1 MHKKHMKGTYM
12 NKVEAQTPL
21 AKRLLISFFAFAL
34 VVGLMPINAWAEGD
48 DAQSS
53 ANQEQQAGQDEG
65 DSAGDSTDD
74 TAEKGSTEG
83 ADSSASGDAA
93 ADKGSNDAADSS
105 TNSDTT
111 AEKGSSD
118 GDDSSA
124 GKSAEEGVAAASL
137 TDTANPS
144 SEEDDSEESG
154 EEGFSEESGEDGIAV
169 ASQNDEDSV
178 YFKYWSQMTKG
189 NVYTEI
195 DNKFSLWWSTVTVY
209 DNDSEFTTLSI
220 FNKGDNFPAID
231 ENHRGRYEFTIKWSG
246 GWTDYTKT
254 LILQEN
260 VAVSTPDP
268 YVTYDENDHKWE
280 PVVTGMKTTQNPNG
294 EKLVEGTDYRV
305 SYSRDGK
312 ETTDFKSAGQIKV
325 TVYGLGKYSSYVKET
340 RTYTIQPSDVL
351 SVSGTDY
358 EGYYDGESHGDA
370 AVASPTDG
378 TTIEYS
384 TDGNNWSTTVPK
396 VKDVT
401 EDAVTV
407 HVRATNPNFTNTA
420 ETSYTLKVTP
430 AKVIAYVEGNS
441 DTVDYDGQYHQI
453 SKFKVTE
460 IHSAKEGLYDKE
472 KVALKDGGT
481 AYAEANQAGT
491 WHMGLTAGSF
501 ANADPN
507 FDVTFR
513 VTDGVLTI
521 KPAEVTVSVKGNSAA
536 QTYNGAEQ
544 SVFGFEVTGVEGDQ
558 AQLYNTDKVALAE
571 GTVAE
576 AKGTNADTYN
586 MGLTKESFVNK
597 DSNFTVSFNVTD
609 GSLIIDKRALELN
622 DSASYV
628 YNGKEQVLNIDASKV
643 TGLVD
648 GDRLNLFNAQ
658 VKGTEPGTYNEVSE
672 YTWDVIN
679 DELNVTKNY
688 TLSVTGTLTITEED
702 SSADADADNDSSDN
716 ESSDNG
722 SDASSDSETPQTG
735 DFAQF
740 AMGAALAAAI
750 AALGALFATRRFRG
764 ERL

>member
-12 NKVEAQTPL
+12 NKVEAQMPL

-83 ADSSASGDAA
+83 ADSSASGDAS
-93 ADKGSNDAADSS
+93 ADKD
-105 TNSDTT
+105 
-111 AEKGSSD
+111 SSD

-124 GKSAEEGVAAASL
+124 GKSSAGKSTEGTDSSASEGSDEDNDKSANDSDENANSETNEANDVSEENIDAVNQGNNIVLAASNAQAVYEYTGSVNKEWL
-137 TDTANPS
+137 YDRLNGVFDPIWHFVTYVIEDPNT
-144 SEEDDSEESG
+144 SEELFRIGLTTTGTFIPYNYG
-154 EEGFSEESGEDGIAV
+154 EAKYKVEWGATGEGE
-169 ASQNDEDSV
+169 
-178 YFKYWSQMTKG
+178 
-189 NVYTEI
+189 
-195 DNKFSLWWSTVTVY
+195 
-209 DNDSEFTTLSI
+209 
-220 FNKGDNFPAID
+220 
-231 ENHRGRYEFTIKWSG
+231 
-246 GWTDYTKT
+246 
-254 LILQEN
+254 LILHEKVN
-260 VAVSTPDP
+260 ISSPDP
-268 YVTYDENDHKWE
+268 YVAFDGVEHKWVPE
-280 PVVTGMKTTQNPNG
+280 VTATANPNFSSSDYVVKYYRDG
-294 EKLVEGTDYRV
+294 VETSDLTNPGDITVSIQGTG
-305 SYSRDGK
+305 SYS
-312 ETTDFKSAGQIKV
+312 
-325 TVYGLGKYSSYVKET
+325 YVSESK
-340 RTYTIQPSDVL
+340 TYTIDSGNDL
-351 SVSGTDY
+351 SVSVTDY
-358 EGYYDGESHGDA
+358 EGCYDGESHGDA
-370 AVASPTDG
+370 AVASYTEG

-384 TDGNNWSTTVPK
+384 TDGDNWSTTVPK

-401 EDAVTV
+401 EDAVIV
-407 HVRATNPNFTNTA
+407 YVRAKNDKFSNTA
-420 ETSYTLKVTP
+420 EASYTLEVIP
-430 AKVIAYVEGNS
+430 AEVVAYVEGNS
-441 DTVDYDGQYHQI
+441 DTVDYDGQYHQV
-453 SKFKVTE
+453 SNFEVTE
-460 IHSAKEGLYDKE
+460 IRGVEEGLYDKE
-472 KVALKDGGT
+472 KVALKGDKT
-481 AYAEANQAGT
+481 AFVEANQAGT
-491 WHMGLTAGSF
+491 WHMGLTADSF
-501 ANADPN
+501 TNADTN
-507 FDVTFR
+507 FDVTFG

-558 AQLYNTDKVALAE
+558 AQLYNTDKVALADDVAAEAE
-571 GTVAE
+571 GTDA
-576 AKGTNADTYN
+576 GTYG
-586 MGLTKESFVNK
+586 MGLTKESFANK
-597 DSNFTVSFNVTD
+597 DSNFIVSFNVTD
-609 GSLIIDKRALELN
+609 GSLTIDKRALELN
-622 DSASYV
+622 DSASFV

-643 TGLVD
+643 AGLVD

-658 VKGTEPGTYNEVSE
+658 VKGTEPGTYDEVSE

-688 TLSVTGTLTITEED
+688 TLNVTGTLTITEED

>member
-12 NKVEAQTPL
+12 NKVEAQMPL

-105 TNSDTT
+105 TNSDTA

-420 ETSYTLKVTP
+420 EASYTLKVTP
-430 AKVIAYVEGNS
+430 AKVIAYVEGESN
-441 DTVDYDGQYHQI
+441 TVDYNGQYHQI
-453 SKFKVTE
+453 SNFKVTE
-460 IHSAKEGLYDKE
+460 IHSAKEGLYDTKN
-472 KVALKDGGT
+472 VVLKDGKT

-491 WHMGLTAGSF
+491 WHMGLTADSF

-544 SVFGFEVTGVEGDQ
+544 SVFSFEVTGVEGDQ
-558 AQLYNTDKVALAE
+558 AQLYNTDKVALADAA
-571 GTVAE
+571 AE
-576 AKGTNADTYN
+576 AKGTDAGTYG
-586 MGLTKESFVNK
+586 MGLTKE
-597 DSNFTVSFNVTD
+597 
-609 GSLIIDKRALELN
+609 
-622 DSASYV
+622 
-628 YNGKEQVLNIDASKV
+628 QMLNIDASKV
-643 TGLVD
+643 AGLVD

-658 VKGTEPGTYNEVSE
+658 VKGTEPGTYDEVSE

-679 DELNVTKNY
+679 DDLNVTKNY